1 MQKAKRTPWGEAV
14 AWAIADLLSRT
25 GDVDEWH
32 YFQRPAEAG
41 FGFLHPAFA
50 PYFPGWKRMFREAEV
65 EFRSGWYVFK
75 AVIEPKWCAPAWRR
89 LVAPGTFSLHSL
101 ATAVLKAFEFYDLDH
116 LYEFRFQ
123 DHLGKARRYYHPECD
138 EGPWA
143 SEITL
148 EESGLAE
155 RQIMKFRFD
164 FGDDWR
170 FRLLLERI
178 DPSGGAA
185 DIQVIGAEGPSPK
198 QYPACE

>member
-1 MQKAKRTPWGEAV
+1 MV
-14 AWAIADLLSRT
+14 
-25 GDVDEWH
+25 
-32 YFQRPAEAG
+32 
-41 FGFLHPAFA
+41 
-50 PYFPGWKRMFREAEV
+50 
-65 EFRSGWYVFK
+65 RSG
-75 AVIEPKWCAPAWRR
+75 

-116 LYEFRFQ
+116 LYEFRYQ
-123 DHLGKARRYYHPECD
+123 DHLGKTRRYYHPECD

-185 DIQVIGAEGPSPK
+185 GIQVIAAEGPSPK